1 METHRLLFVIA
12 NDTYGGGE
20 RVFSQIINALPQDHY
35 EVFIASTPG
44 GEFHRSITRDGVT
57 VCPLDF
63 SHRFNPLL
71 LIKLLQIIKKYRI
84 DLVHGQ
90 GARADFYARSAA
102 HLARVRC
109 MSTVA
114 MPVEGFDVSYLKRYI
129 YCLFDHFT
137 ERYVDRFLLCSEA
150 LRKTYV
156 EKHMVPSEKA
166 VRIYNG
172 IELDKYS
179 PETGQDHTARLK
191 EELGLDSV
199 SVLVGAIG
207 RMSWQKGFEYL
218 VRAVA
223 AVRAAVPEV
232 RVLFVGDGPLKDD
245 LEHLARQ
252 SGVEDTT
259 VFTGFRS
266 DIKDILSAIDVLAVP
281 SLREGFP
288 MVTLEAMAMAKPIVA
303 TEIKGMD
310 EQVLDMKTGLSIP
323 PADTD
328 SLGSAIIRL
337 LKNKDLARRL
347 GRNAREYVTD
357 NFSLDKMLQ
366 ETQDVYKSILD

>member
-1 METHRLLFVIA
+1 MLFVIA
-12 NDTYGGGE
+12 NDRFGGGE
-20 RVFSQIINALPQDHY
+20 RVFSQIINALPSDRY
-35 EVFIASTPG
+35 EVFIASMPG
-44 GEFHRSITRDGVT
+44 GEFHQSITRDGIT

-71 LIKLLQIIKKYRI
+71 AVRLFRLVKKHRI

-90 GARADFYARSAA
+90 GARVDFYARIAA
-102 HLARVRC
+102 HTAGVKYI
-109 MSTVA
+109 STVA
-114 MPVEGFDVSYLKRYI
+114 MPVEGFDVSYWKRYI
-129 YCLFDHFT
+129 YCLLDHFT

-156 EKHMVPSEKA
+156 EKHLVPPDKA
-166 VRIYNG
+166 IRIYNG
-172 IELDKYS
+172 IELEKYS
-179 PETGQDHTARLK
+179 PAVNHTSAAGLK
-191 EELGLDSV
+191 KELGLDNA

-207 RMSWQKGFEYL
+207 RMSWQKGFEYM
-218 VRAVA
+218 VRAIP
-223 AVRAAVPEV
+223 AVHAVIPEV
-232 RVLFVGDGPLKDD
+232 KVLFIGDGPLKHE

-252 SGVEDTT
+252 CGVEETI

-266 DIKDILSAIDVLAVP
+266 DIKEVLSAVDVLAVP

-288 MVTLEAMAMAKPIVA
+288 MITLEAMAMAKPIVA

-310 EQVLDMKTGLSIP
+310 EQILDMKTGLSIP

-337 LKNKDLARRL
+337 LDNKDLARSL
-347 GRNAREYVTD
+347 GQNAREYVAA
-357 NFSLDKMLQ
+357 NFSLDRTLQ
-366 ETQDVYKSILD
+366 ETQDVYQTILD